1 MRDYHLG
8 KLLVVGA
15 IVIGGIYHFSS
26 RALFYKAVEGT
37 IVETKVMCFIKDGNH
52 AVYTN
57 GYSDLAFM
65 DCDTAPAVAKEKG
78 YRPEAVQKGTVYKV
92 SWASPVDNSVH
103 TAEKYATG
111 VGGYIVVGNK
121 KKIYASKYDPNGM
134 QWN

>member
-1 MRDYHLG
+1 MQSYHIG
-8 KLLVVGA
+8 QLLVVGA
-15 IVIGGIYHFSS
+15 IVVGGIYHFSS

-52 AVYTN
+52 AVYTDWN
-57 GYSDLAFM
+57 STLAFW
-65 DCDTAPAVAKEKG
+65 DCDVAPSVAKAKG
-78 YRPEAVQKGTVYKV
+78 YRPESVQKGTVYKV
-92 SWASPVDNSVH
+92 SWVSPVDNSVH

-121 KKIYASKYDPNGM
+121 KKVYASKHDANAM